1 MFSRKTSVP
10 VATYQILAFAPHCF
24 FSSMKARSRENFQEH
39 AIKMRLSNLTG
50 RLLSAVVLSLA
61 ITAGGVAIAQQGG
74 SVGGGRTPLAGGSV
88 AVVNAAPV
96 LERNVRAHMEFLASD
111 AMQGRGSGTQFE
123 LLAGHYIASQ
133 LRQYG
138 IEPAGDAG
146 AAAGQKSFIQTVTL
160 TRQAFAGAPAL
171 SFSAADG
178 VEKRWVH
185 GKEMVVGRVTVA
197 KLKGGLQK
205 LRGGEKPAAGAFVLM
220 TQSEGSDARGLY
232 SQASALGQ
240 QGAVGVIVAENA
252 VLRRNWAAMGAKM
265 PELPL
270 MAGNGAGNIIVLS
283 TDAFKELQAVA
294 DGTTVSFGG
303 TLAPA
308 VTSYTWNVVGMLP
321 GGDAKLSNEAVLLS
335 AHMDHIGVGT
345 GQAGDQ
351 IYNGA
356 DDDASGV
363 VAVLEL
369 ARALAGGAGAKPKR
383 TVYFVLFGSEEKGGH
398 GANYFLAHP
407 PVMLTQM
414 VANLEFEMIGRPD
427 PKVAADTL
435 WLTGYERS
443 NLGAEL
449 ARQGARLVADPHPE
463 QNFFQRSDNYAL
475 ARRGVVAHTVSSFG
489 LHPEYH
495 QPDDDI
501 AHIDFPHMTRAINS
515 MVAPVV
521 WLVNSNFTP
530 AWVEGKKP

>member
-1 MFSRKTSVP
+1 
-10 VATYQILAFAPHCF
+10 
-24 FSSMKARSRENFQEH
+24 MKN
-39 AIKMRLSNLTG
+39 SNVTW
-50 RLLSAVVLSLA
+50 RQLLSIGLILS
-61 ITAGGVAIAQQGG
+61 T
-74 SVGGGRTPLAGGSV
+74 LAGGFPVV
-88 AVVNAAPV
+88 AQQREAATTLARAQVGGSSATNTNAAATPV

-138 IEPAGDAG
+138 VEPAGDAG
-146 AAAGQKSFIQTVTL
+146 AVAGQKSFIQTVTL
-160 TRQAFAGAPAL
+160 TRQAFAEAPAL
-171 SFSAADG
+171 TFNAAG
-178 VEKRWVH
+178 GAARRLVH
-185 GKEMVVGRVTVA
+185 GREMLVGRVA
-197 KLKGGLQK
+197 SAQASGALQK
-205 LRGGEKPAAGAFVLM
+205 LRAGERPAAGAVVLL
-220 TQSEGSDARGLY
+220 TQEAGGGGDVRQLFT
-232 SQASALGQ
+232 QASALGQ
-240 QGAVGVIVAENA
+240 QGAAAVIVAENA
-252 VLRRNWAAMGAKM
+252 ALRRNWATAGARL

-270 MAGNGAGNIIVLS
+270 TLGRGAATILVLS
-283 TDAFKELQAVA
+283 ADAFKELQALA
-294 DGTTVSFGG
+294 DGTQINFGG

-308 VTSYTWNVVGMLP
+308 QTNYTWNVVGVLP
-321 GGDAKLSNEAVLLS
+321 GSDAKLSGEAVLLS

-345 GQAGDQ
+345 GQTGDQ

-369 ARALAGGAGAKPKR
+369 ARALAAGSTRPKR
-383 TVYFVLFGSEEKGGH
+383 TTYFVLFGSEEKGGH
-398 GANYFLAHP
+398 GAQHFLANP
-407 PVMLTQM
+407 PVALTQM

-427 PKVAADTL
+427 AKVAADTL

-495 QPDDDI
+495 QPSDDI

-515 MVAPVV
+515 MVAPVL

-530 AWVEGKKP
+530 AWAEGKKP

>member
-1 MFSRKTSVP
+1 MLKCSSV
-10 VATYQILAFAPHCF
+10 
-24 FSSMKARSRENFQEH
+24 
-39 AIKMRLSNLTG
+39 IK
-50 RLLSAVVLSLA
+50 RLLLSSAALAVL
-61 ITAGGVAIAQQGG
+61 TAGGDAEAQTRSRVRAGRRAPAAAPRVA
-74 SVGGGRTPLAGGSV
+74 VGRTPEV
-88 AVVNAAPV
+88 R
-96 LERNVRAHMEFLASD
+96 ERNVRAHMEFLASD

-138 IEPAGDAG
+138 VEPAGDAD
-146 AAAGQKSFIQTVTL
+146 ATASAGPKSFLQTIAL
-160 TRQAFAGAPAL
+160 TRQSFAAAPVL
-171 SFSAADG
+171 SFGAAG
-178 VEKRWVH
+178 GEQKRWAH
-185 GKEMVVGRVTVA
+185 GKEMLVWRLTAAG
-197 KLKGGLQK
+197 LKGKLQK
-205 LRGGEKPAAGAFVLM
+205 LRAGEQAAAGAFVLLE
-220 TQSEGSDARGLY
+220 QGAGGAQGS
-232 SQASALGQ
+232 SQQASAIARAGA
-240 QGAVGVIVAENA
+240 GAVLIAETPA
-252 VLRRNWAAMGAKM
+252 LRQRWDAMGAAL
-265 PELPL
+265 PQLPL
-270 MAGNGAGNIIVLS
+270 NMGGAGGAGGNIFVLS
-283 TDAFKELQAVA
+283 ADAYRELQAVA
-294 DGTTVSFGG
+294 DGTEISVEGELG
-303 TLAPA
+303 AA
-308 VTSYTWNVVGMLP
+308 QENYTWNVVGVLP
-321 GGDAKLSNEAVLLS
+321 GSDPKLSGEAVLLS
-335 AHMDHIGVGT
+335 AHMDHIGVGA
-345 GQAGDQ
+345 GQTGDQ

-369 ARALAGGAGAKPKR
+369 ARALGAGARPKR

-398 GANYFLAHP
+398 GARHFLSRP
-407 PVMLTQM
+407 PVALDKM

-449 ARQGARLVADPHPE
+449 ARQGARLVPDPHPE

-495 QPDDDI
+495 QPADDI
-501 AHIDFPHMTRAINS
+501 AHIDFAHLTRAINS
-515 MVAPVV
+515 MVRPVL

>member
-1 MFSRKTSVP
+1 
-10 VATYQILAFAPHCF
+10 
-24 FSSMKARSRENFQEH
+24 MK
-39 AIKMRLSNLTG
+39 ISNVSW
-50 RLLSAVVLSLA
+50 RLLLSVMLSLS
-61 ITAGGVAIAQQGG
+61 TSAGSLLVAQQTQPPAAATE
-74 SVGGGRTPLAGGSV
+74 RAQAGGSS
-88 AVVNAAPV
+88 AANTSTSAAAQV

-123 LLAGHYIASQ
+123 LLAGQYIASQ

-138 IEPAGDAG
+138 VEPAGDAS
-146 AAAGQKSFIQTVTL
+146 AAGQKSFIQTVAL
-160 TRQAFAGAPAL
+160 TRQAFADAPAL
-171 SFSAADG
+171 TFNGTGGAQR
-178 VEKRWVH
+178 RWVH
-185 GKEMVVGRVTVA
+185 GKELLVGRVGA
-197 KLKGGLQK
+197 AQLSGALQK
-205 LRGGEKPAAGAFVLM
+205 LRAGERPAAGAVVVLAQEAGGGDM
-220 TQSEGSDARGLY
+220 RQLF

-240 QGAVGVIVAENA
+240 QGAAAVVVAENET
-252 VLRRNWAAMGAKM
+252 LRRNWATQGARL
-265 PELPL
+265 PQLPL
-270 MAGNGAGNIIVLS
+270 MAGAGRGAATILILS
-283 TDAFKELQAVA
+283 TDAFKELQAMP
-294 DGTTVSFGG
+294 DGTPVNFGG
-303 TLAPA
+303 TLSPA
-308 VTSYTWNVVGMLP
+308 QTSYTWNVVGVLP
-321 GGDAKLSNEAVLLS
+321 GSDAKLSSEAVLLS

-345 GQAGDQ
+345 GQTGDQ

-369 ARALAGGAGAKPKR
+369 ARALGAGARPKR
-383 TVYFVLFGSEEKGGH
+383 TTYFVLFGSEEKGGH
-398 GANYFLAHP
+398 GAQYFLSNP
-407 PVMLTQM
+407 PVALTQM

-449 ARQGARLVADPHPE
+449 AMQGARLVADPHPD

-495 QPDDDI
+495 QPGDDI

-515 MVAPVV
+515 MVAPVL

-530 AWVEGKKP
+530 TWAEGKKP

>member
-1 MFSRKTSVP
+1 M
-10 VATYQILAFAPHCF
+10 
-24 FSSMKARSRENFQEH
+24 EN
-39 AIKMRLSNLTG
+39 SNMSIGQL
-50 RLLSAVVLSLA
+50 LLSFVLSLSTSAGSLSVAQQPQTQRASATSERVQTDSSTA
-61 ITAGGVAIAQQGG
+61 ITK
-74 SVGGGRTPLAGGSV
+74 TTTT
-88 AVVNAAPV
+88 AAPAAQV

-133 LRQYG
+133 LRQYS

-146 AAAGQKSFIQTVTL
+146 AAGQKSFIQTVTL
-160 TRQAFAGAPAL
+160 TRQAFADAPVL
-171 SFSAADG
+171 SFSAAG
-178 VEKRWVH
+178 GAERRLVH
-185 GKEMVVGRVTVA
+185 GREMLVA
-197 KLKGGLQK
+197 RITKGQLSGPLQK
-205 LRGGEKPAAGAFVLM
+205 LRAGEKPAAGALVLM
-220 TQSEGSDARGLY
+220 QQDERADARQLY
-232 SQASALGQ
+232 SQSMALGQ
-240 QGAVGVIVAENA
+240 QGAAAVIVAENA
-252 VLRRNWAAMGAKM
+252 VLRRNWATVGARM

-270 MAGNGAGNIIVLS
+270 MAGAGNGAGTMIVLS
-283 TDAFKELQAVA
+283 ADAFKELQAVA
-294 DGTTVSFGG
+294 DGVNVSIGG

-308 VTSYTWNVVGMLP
+308 TTSYTWNVIGVLP
-321 GGDAKLSNEAVLLS
+321 GSDAKLSNEAVLLS
-335 AHMDHIGVGT
+335 AHMDHVGVGT
-345 GQAGDQ
+345 GQTGDQ

-369 ARALAGGAGAKPKR
+369 ARALGVSARPKR
-383 TVYFVLFGSEEKGGH
+383 TTYFVLFGSEEKGGY
-398 GANYFLAHP
+398 GAQYFLAHP
-407 PVMLTQM
+407 PVALTQM

-427 PKVAADTL
+427 AKVAADTL

-449 ARQGARLVADPHPE
+449 ARQGARLVADPHPD

-495 QPDDDI
+495 QPSDDI

-515 MVAPVV
+515 MVAPVL

-530 AWVEGKKP
+530 TWAEGKKP

>member
-1 MFSRKTSVP
+1 MIKNRNLNRRLL
-10 VATYQILAFAPHCF
+10 LAFGLCLVIATG
-24 FSSMKARSRENFQEH
+24 SS
-39 AIKMRLSNLTG
+39 
-50 RLLSAVVLSLA
+50 SLA
-61 ITAGGVAIAQQGG
+61 QRRASNAGRRGQAGARVAAAA
-74 SVGGGRTPLAGGSV
+74 RATPPPQV
-88 AVVNAAPV
+88 Y
-96 LERNVRAHMEFLASD
+96 ERNVRAHMEFLASD

-138 IEPAGDAG
+138 VEPAGDAAG
-146 AAAGQKSFIQTVTL
+146 AAGQRSFIQTVTL
-160 TRQAFAGAPAL
+160 TRQAFAAAPAL
-171 SFSAADG
+171 SFTVAGGA
-178 VEKRWVH
+178 EKRWMH
-185 GKEMVVGRVTVA
+185 GQEMLVTRMTTA
-197 KLKGGLQK
+197 RLQGALQK
-205 LRGGEKPAAGAFVLM
+205 LRAGEKPAPGAFVLM
-220 TQSEGSDARGLY
+220 TPGEGGDARQLY
-232 SQASALGQ
+232 SQATAMGQ
-240 QGAVGVIVAENA
+240 QGAAAVFVAENA
-252 VLRRNWAAMGAKM
+252 TLRRNWAAMGSKP
-265 PELPL
+265 PELPR
-270 MAGNGAGNIIVLS
+270 MAGGENGASSIIVLS

-294 DGTTVSFGG
+294 DGTPLSVEG

-308 VTSYTWNVVGMLP
+308 ETSYTWNVVGVLP
-321 GGDAKLSNEAVLLS
+321 GADAKLSKEAVLLS
-335 AHMDHIGVGT
+335 AHMDHIGVGA
-345 GQAGDQ
+345 GQAGDR

-369 ARALAGGAGAKPKR
+369 ARSLAGAGARPKR
-383 TVYFVLFGSEEKGGH
+383 TTYFVLFGSEEKGGY
-398 GANYFLAHP
+398 GAQYFLAHP
-407 PVMLTQM
+407 PVALTQM

-449 ARQGARLVADPHPE
+449 ARQGARLVPDPHPE

-495 QPDDDI
+495 QPNDDI

-515 MVAPVV
+515 MLAPVR
-521 WLVNSNFTP
+521 WLLNSNFTP
-530 AWVEGKKP
+530 AWAEGKKP

>member
-1 MFSRKTSVP
+1 
-10 VATYQILAFAPHCF
+10 
-24 FSSMKARSRENFQEH
+24 
-39 AIKMRLSNLTG
+39 
-50 RLLSAVVLSLA
+50 
-61 ITAGGVAIAQQGG
+61 
-74 SVGGGRTPLAGGSV
+74 
-88 AVVNAAPV
+88 
-96 LERNVRAHMEFLASD
+96 
-111 AMQGRGSGTQFE
+111 
-123 LLAGHYIASQ
+123 LLAGQYIASQ

-146 AAAGQKSFIQTVTL
+146 AAGQKSFIQTVTL
-160 TRQAFAGAPAL
+160 TRQAFAAAPTL
-171 SFSAADG
+171 SFSAAG
-178 VEKRWVH
+178 GGEKRWVH
-185 GKEMVVGRVTVA
+185 GREMLAMRITAAQSTGR
-197 KLKGGLQK
+197 LQK
-205 LRGGEKPAAGAFVLM
+205 LRAGEKPSPGAFALM
-220 TQSEGSDARGLY
+220 TQSEGSDARQLY
-232 SQASALGQ
+232 SQASAMGQ
-240 QGAVGVIVAENA
+240 QGAAAVFVAENA
-252 VLRRNWAAMGAKM
+252 MVRRNWAAMGARL

-270 MAGNGAGNIIVLS
+270 MVGTGNGAGNVIVLN

-294 DGTTVSFGG
+294 DGTQINFAG

-308 VTSYTWNVVGMLP
+308 ETSYTWNVIGVLP
-321 GGDAKLSNEAVLLS
+321 GADAKLSSEAVLLS

-345 GQAGDQ
+345 GQTGDQ

-369 ARALAGGAGAKPKR
+369 ARALAGAGARPKR
-383 TVYFVLFGSEEKGGH
+383 TTYFVLFGSEEKGGH
-398 GANYFLAHP
+398 GAQYFLSRP
-407 PVMLTQM
+407 PVALARM

-449 ARQGARLVADPHPE
+449 ARQGARLVPDPHPE

-495 QPDDDI
+495 QPGDDI
-501 AHIDFPHMTRAINS
+501 EHIDFAHMTRAINS
-515 MVAPVV
+515 MVAPVR

-530 AWVEGKKP
+530 AWVEGKRP

>member
-1 MFSRKTSVP
+1 MLGFSTQVGYVAVAQQRSGAATENAQAGAS
-10 VATYQILAFAPHCF
+10 VATA
-24 FSSMKARSRENFQEH
+24 
-39 AIKMRLSNLTG
+39 T
-50 RLLSAVVLSLA
+50 
-61 ITAGGVAIAQQGG
+61 TVA
-74 SVGGGRTPLAGGSV
+74 S
-88 AVVNAAPV
+88 AAPQV

-138 IEPAGDAG
+138 VEPAGDAVVG
-146 AAAGQKSFIQTVTL
+146 TTTAAGQQSFLQTIALV
-160 TRQAFAGAPAL
+160 RQAFAAAPAL
-171 SFSAADG
+171 SFSVNGA
-178 VEKRWVH
+178 ERRWAH
-185 GKEMVVGRVTVA
+185 GKEMLVRRMTTA
-197 KLKGGLQK
+197 SLKGALQK
-205 LRGGEKPAAGAFVLM
+205 LRAGEKPAAGAFVLLGE
-220 TQSEGSDARGLY
+220 SAGGDARQLFQ
-232 SQASALGQ
+232 QATALGRA
-240 QGAVGVIVAENA
+240 GAAAVIVAETA
-252 VLRRNWAAMGAKM
+252 AIRERWAAAGA
-265 PELPL
+265 ELPQL
-270 MAGNGAGNIIVLS
+270 PLTTVGGGAGASILVLS
-283 TDAFKELQAVA
+283 TDAYKELQAAA
-294 DGTTVSFGG
+294 DGTMLSVEG
-303 TLAPA
+303 TLAPSQ
-308 VTSYTWNVVGMLP
+308 TNYTWNVVGVLR
-321 GGDAKLSNEAVLLS
+321 GSDAKLSQEAVILS

-369 ARALAGGAGAKPKR
+369 ARALAGTGARPKR
-383 TVYFVLFGSEEKGGH
+383 TIYFALFGSEEKGGH
-398 GANYFLAHP
+398 GSQHFINNP
-407 PVMLTQM
+407 PVALDKII
-414 VANLEFEMIGRPD
+414 ANLQFEMIGRPD
-427 PKVAADTL
+427 AKVAADTL

-449 ARQGARLVADPHPE
+449 ARQGARLVADPHPD

-495 QPDDDI
+495 QPTDDI

-515 MVAPVV
+515 MVAPVI

-530 AWVEGKKP
+530 AWAEGKKP

>member
-1 MFSRKTSVP
+1 MSKISNSDGRRLCASV
-10 VATYQILAFAPHCF
+10 LC
-24 FSSMKARSRENFQEH
+24 
-39 AIKMRLSNLTG
+39 
-50 RLLSAVVLSLA
+50 LLL
-61 ITAGGVAIAQQGG
+61 ITASSSSFAQEQQH
-74 SVGGGRTPLAGGSV
+74 RRAAR
-88 AVVNAAPV
+88 AVRGARAVDAKSATQV

-111 AMQGRGSGTQFE
+111 AMQGRGSATQFE

-138 IEPAGDAG
+138 VEPAGDAEG
-146 AAAGQKSFIQTVTL
+146 AGGRKSFIQTVAL
-160 TRQAFAGAPAL
+160 KRQAFAEAPVL
-171 SFSAADG
+171 SFVAAG
-178 VEKRWVH
+178 GAERRLTH
-185 GKEMVVGRVTVA
+185 GREMLVTRVATA
-197 KLKGGLQK
+197 QSKGALQK
-205 LRGGEKPAAGAFVLM
+205 LRAGERPAQGAFVLM
-220 TQSEGSDARGLY
+220 TQNEGSGARQLY
-232 SQASALGQ
+232 VEARAMLQ
-240 QGAVGVIVAENA
+240 QGAEAVFVAENA
-252 VLRRNWAAMGAKM
+252 QLRRNWAALGAKP

-270 MAGNGAGNIIVLS
+270 MADETAGSMIVLS
-283 TDAFKELQAVA
+283 TDAFRELQAAA
-294 DGTTVSFGG
+294 DGTQITLGG

-308 VTSYTWNVVGMLP
+308 ETSYTWNVVGVLP
-321 GGDAKLSNEAVLLS
+321 GADAKSGADAVLLS

-369 ARALAGGAGAKPKR
+369 ARALAGARHKR
-383 TVYFVLFGSEEKGGH
+383 TVYFVLFGSEEKGGY
-398 GANYFLAHP
+398 GAQYFLAHP
-407 PVMLTQM
+407 PVPLERM

-449 ARQGARLVADPHPE
+449 ARQGARLVQDPHPE
-463 QNFFQRSDNYAL
+463 ENFFQRSDNYAL

-489 LHPEYH
+489 LHREYH
-495 QPDDDI
+495 QPNDDL
-501 AHIDFPHMTRAINS
+501 AHIDFAHMTRAINS
-515 MVAPVV
+515 MVAPVH

-530 AWVEGKKP
+530 AWAEGKKP

>member
-1 MFSRKTSVP
+1 
-10 VATYQILAFAPHCF
+10 
-24 FSSMKARSRENFQEH
+24 MKN
-39 AIKMRLSNLTG
+39 SNITL
-50 RLLSAVVLSLA
+50 RLLWSVVLTLSTSA
-61 ITAGGVAIAQQGG
+61 GGFSAGAQQRAAEASTAGRAQAA
-74 SVGGGRTPLAGGSV
+74 SSV
-88 AVVNAAPV
+88 AANANAVAATQV

-146 AAAGQKSFIQTVTL
+146 AAGQKSFIQTVTL
-160 TRQAFAGAPAL
+160 TRQAFAEAPAL
-171 SFSAADG
+171 TFNAAG
-178 VEKRWVH
+178 GAARRFVH
-185 GKEMVVGRVTVA
+185 GKEMLVGRVASAQVSGA
-197 KLKGGLQK
+197 LQK
-205 LRGGEKPAAGAFVLM
+205 LRAGERPAAGAVVLL
-220 TQSEGSDARGLY
+220 TQDASDDVRQLFA
-232 SQASALGQ
+232 QASALGQ
-240 QGAVGVIVAENA
+240 QGAAAVVVAENA
-252 VLRRNWAAMGAKM
+252 VLRRNWTTAGARL

-270 MAGNGAGNIIVLS
+270 MAGRGAATILVLS
-283 TDAFKELQAVA
+283 ADAFKELQAVA
-294 DGTTVSFGG
+294 DGTQINFGG

-308 VTSYTWNVVGMLP
+308 QTSYTWNVVGVLP
-321 GGDAKLSNEAVLLS
+321 GSDAKLSSEAVLLS

-345 GQAGDQ
+345 GQTGDQ

-369 ARALAGGAGAKPKR
+369 ARALAAGSARPKR
-383 TVYFVLFGSEEKGGH
+383 TTYFVLFGSEEKGGH
-398 GANYFLAHP
+398 GAQHFLANP
-407 PVMLTQM
+407 PVPLTQM

-427 PKVAADTL
+427 AKVAADTL

-449 ARQGARLVADPHPE
+449 ARQGARLVADPHPD

-495 QPDDDI
+495 QPADDI
-501 AHIDFPHMTRAINS
+501 SHIDFPHMTRAINS
-515 MVAPVV
+515 MVAPVL

>member
-1 MFSRKTSVP
+1 MNNSNMIRRV
-10 VATYQILAFAPHCF
+10 LA
-24 FSSMKARSRENFQEH
+24 S
-39 AIKMRLSNLTG
+39 
-50 RLLSAVVLSLA
+50 VVLAASIANGSLA
-61 ITAGGVAIAQQGG
+61 VAQQT
-74 SVGGGRTPLAGGSV
+74 RPEAAAGV
-88 AVVNAAPV
+88 PAATQV

-146 AAAGQKSFIQTVTL
+146 AAGGQKSFIQTVAL
-160 TRQAFAGAPAL
+160 TRQAFADAPAL
-171 SFSAADG
+171 IFNAAGG
-178 VEKRWVH
+178 VEKRLVH
-185 GKEMVVGRVTVA
+185 GREMLATRITA
-197 KLKGGLQK
+197 AQLKGALQK
-205 LRGGEKPAAGAFVLM
+205 LRAGERPASGAFVLM
-220 TQSEGSDARGLY
+220 TQGEGSDARQLY
-232 SQASALGQ
+232 SEAAAMGR
-240 QGAVGVIVAENA
+240 QGAAAVIVAENA
-252 VLRRNWAAMGAKM
+252 ALRRNWAAMAARL
-265 PELPL
+265 PELPRL
-270 MAGNGAGNIIVLS
+270 AGSADGATSMIVLS
-283 TDAFKELQAVA
+283 TDAFRELQAVA
-294 DGTTVSFGG
+294 DGTQVTFAG

-308 VTSYTWNVVGMLP
+308 ETSYTWNVLGVLP
-321 GGDAKLSNEAVLLS
+321 GSDAKLASEAVLLS

-345 GQAGDQ
+345 GPAGDQ

-369 ARALAGGAGAKPKR
+369 ARALAGIQARPKR
-383 TVYFVLFGSEEKGGH
+383 TVYFVLFGSEEKGGY
-398 GANYFLAHP
+398 GAQYFLSRP
-407 PVMLTQM
+407 PVALTQM

-449 ARQGARLVADPHPE
+449 ARQGARLVQDPHPQE
-463 QNFFQRSDNYAL
+463 NFFQRSDNYAL

-489 LHPEYH
+489 LHREYH
-495 QPDDDI
+495 QPNDDI
-501 AHIDFPHMTRAINS
+501 AHIDFAHMTRAINS
-515 MVAPVV
+515 MVAPVH

-530 AWVEGKKP
+530 AWAEGKKP